1 MVNAFTIHGKTVYH
15 AWQTAEGRQALPRT
29 SRAVASVHASR
40 AMSLQTMTSR
50 ALRSREVALLRAVC
64 AVVLMVVGLG
74 TAWADDYSGQY
85 YISGNNQGKDSYN
98 IANRTTNYYLC
109 PTVNWIYYDGDAAS
123 KFTATDNGQPFL
135 TTYQYRNGINDAS
148 EALWRIRK
156 HATQDYY
163 YIIHEKTGKYLVSNP
178 SMGSGNGN
186 RLRVHLEDDI
196 PADED
201 FALFTITHPSYY
213 NISPKKFSGGYLN
226 VTQGNQNSLQG
237 TNAKTDGPTGYT
249 NVGGTLGLW
258 TNASDF
264 TSKWYF
270 EPVEVEEPTF
280 TINAAGEITINHAEG
295 TTVRYTTD
303 GSTAPTASVGTL
315 YDDAAITDISA
326 VTAIKAVAIRTS
338 DDLLSTVATL
348 PMVTYN
354 YRIINLSKTIAT
366 IYSVKQPVGQPLS
379 GYTSIPAAIRSGYL
393 SGETVT
399 FYSFSGTYNVG
410 DPVAQSTLDSNDP
423 ISATPAGNANI
434 YVTYTQ
440 DGLSAKFLPL
450 SNAKPVNIKNS
461 SSQYIY
467 DNSGTLTTDGS
478 GDAYKTDRNY
488 LWYITG
494 SDPYAVQI
502 QNAQTN
508 NFLTY
513 DDPTLGLGVAQ
524 TYLLKGTSSV
534 DATHETFTLRNADGE
549 EVTLTA
555 NSVVLPI
562 TFTLV
567 DKKGYVIQSGIAYND
582 VFELP
587 AAWQSPLV
595 TTYKYYKE
603 YPSMSEPYDFTEEYR
618 ITRADQR
625 GESNV
630 IYVTYDVGTDIDLDG
645 RNLLGI
651 ADKVGK
657 TYMLQ
662 FVNSAN
668 TSFYQENSD
677 AVMGTKRKAVYPY
690 SNGDGALY
698 VYGEEKWQDNL
709 SSGAST
715 RTRWL
720 WYIEP
725 ANSPANASQ
734 LDPYH
739 VKISSYQTQ
748 TNYKD
753 PETEEVITNFH
764 SYLRTYQPDGHN
776 AIVTG
781 VTNDNPLTFG
791 RAASS
796 PADNS
801 LATEYMIL
809 GTSLSNCHLTTVQAV
824 GLDLNGDGDYTDEG
838 EGNERRTIHSF
849 EQYWKNNPTVQGKL
863 TTKVET
869 LGRNVALT
877 STQKSE
883 LAAVD
888 AEIPWHVYE
897 EWANAQPWVNNG
909 DAEPGKA
916 ATTGKKFLKEEHA
929 FQTIE
934 MGNDLAF
941 VETTLDPMLILL
953 DQHGWEIARVKLPSG
968 PTDPKRA
975 ERYAEIHKY
984 SSPMVERYHFWKTG
998 SKVPGYHKFT
1008 VSDYATVSAS
1018 DLTEYTADELGR
1030 ADLASSTPNLP
1041 NYESQALVAGKE
1053 RDWYVTYD
1061 VKSDY
1066 TSTYA
1071 GAATKAATQSAA
1083 FLVKQ
1088 GDSYAKISG
1097 TSLDVS
1103 AAPSSPET
1111 ATADMQWYVRPN
1123 FDIDKEMGY
1132 LYFGESGAQ
1141 DDAPSQ
1147 EAAEAAYFAAGQ
1159 NGFDPYNV
1167 QIQSVANTDRYF
1179 TTNTSASALVGG
1191 AWEGTTST
1199 LSLQNLLTNRQ
1210 RPTGYDQTTL
1220 NVTNATFMVVDD
1232 GSGNMVLMPRF
1243 DHTKMLN
1250 ELDPAK
1256 TQVVAA
1262 GSATQ
1267 HLELTLLPTVVEH
1280 SSDIKA
1286 MGGHYILSENFD
1298 VDETV
1303 GTASNPFRG
1312 TIDGGLRPF
1321 SASRPLLAYAD
1332 SAVIKN
1338 LLIESA
1344 SVSSGSADGNVG
1356 TICCEAMG
1364 DTRIYNCG
1372 INGGTV
1378 SGSNYVGGLV
1388 GLLDGAARVINCYS
1402 YADITGG
1409 AYVGGIVGYN
1419 NVATTANDL
1428 KTMVMNCMYYGDI
1441 TGGTNKAPIYN
1452 GKIISNIDATGV
1464 GNYNYFSAAATYAQN
1479 RDIQTYNCALMAEE
1493 RFLTRFEFYRH
1504 LLNGHRN
1511 LAAWWA
1517 TDDYNNKDEMLKW
1530 VLEPSQA
1537 GTATPYPIL
1546 KAVKDNEGNYI
1557 QYHSVVNIDAE
1568 NATAQPERNKGGLL
1582 GSLNVSISMG
1592 SGGAVYSAP
1601 AGATITNGSLTLNI
1615 TDKDPDRY
1623 NFNYRKVQLPYY
1635 NDVGSGNYTGNRV
1648 VTGWKITGITTDG
1661 SVASYNDFTTGDDA
1675 AANAEGEITA
1685 APYNFADRR
1694 SIDKDKYDVSGRVF
1708 NQGAYWDVP
1717 EGVTG
1722 ITIQPYWAKAAYLA
1736 DGYAD
1741 VVYNPAMSAAFNVPN
1756 VGGGEIYKN
1765 GSKYS
1770 IAGENQVV
1778 YTSVGNARNA
1788 LDQNASQTVYDCAI
1802 VLVGNAHNIGVSS
1815 NDIKRLYTIMSA
1827 DFDHDNEPDYSYIL
1841 RFDGRNETHPVRL
1854 DFINI
1859 PGLGMAQKSTKS
1871 GNNNGT
1877 YNFGICQPIG
1887 WFESTNTSL
1896 FRVTQFE
1903 YDRSN
1908 RAAAPLILQ
1917 GGVIEQWVSGQN
1929 NGVSN
1934 KTTYYHV
1941 GGNVWFKEFHRGT
1954 HQDKTL
1960 TSKHPPIS
1968 VTGGDYDEF
1977 YLTGLYRGDVNNYN
1991 DNAECY
1997 INGGRFGILAGAG
2010 QEGIGN
2016 ATTHANGNI
2025 VWQIQNAD
2033 IDEFYGGGFNAA
2045 HPVEGNITTVITGGY
2060 IKQFCG
2066 GPKFGDMNDGK
2077 TVKTTASG
2085 CIFDNYYG
2093 AGYGGNSYSR
2103 RAPSNQNNKININWN
2118 SWVNGSDGYSQKYDA
2133 NFGGVETQINYQFL
2147 PMSGNADNVCRLF
2160 VEYVSFSLATTHD
2173 VTSTLTGC
2181 TINNSFYGG
2190 GRLGKVDGPVTSTL
2204 TNCTVSGSAYGA
2216 GYSASLPT
2224 VEVMNTGGFQTEPVY
2239 NENLGI
2245 YLPAVFPETVTYTW
2259 EHAETVNSTSTAINT
2274 TDHKLYTTAD
2284 LTTLGEVTGLAT
2296 LNINGTTSIG
2306 GSVYGGGESS
2316 DATGDVTVNVNG
2328 GTMTDV
2334 YGGGYGQHTVVG
2346 GDITVNIG
2354 AKDGEGALSGSGAV
2368 SGNVYGGSALGAVN
2382 ATSTKD
2388 GTGAV
2393 TAYAPSDGKTATV
2406 NIYGGAVNGSVF
2418 GGGLGQTAPSAIAAQ
2433 SFGDAIVNVEGGT
2446 VTTAV
2451 YGGANV
2457 NGVLKQDATVTIL
2470 GGTVSTA
2477 PGEGERTKDVIFGGG
2492 KGEPT
2497 LVEGTVTVNIGMK
2510 SDAEPPVYAGAATIH
2525 GSVYGGSALGN
2536 TNASKSGDDPMVF
2549 YTTGEDKKTTTVNLY
2564 GGRINGDAYGGG
2576 LGQKNGVND
2585 AESDILSYVGGDV
2598 LVLLDGAQITGN
2610 VFGCNNLNGTPKG
2623 HVKVWVKRT
2632 NNLTSN
2638 EYKGNSATALAD
2650 RTTYDVTAVYGGGN
2664 RADYIP
2670 TDALLETK
2678 EGEEGYDAG
2687 NLAKVKAAM
2696 SEVVIEGCAETSI
2709 QYVYGGGNAAA
2720 VPADSITILSCY
2732 IIDQVFGGGN
2742 GAGAGNPGADVGVI
2756 DKTAYAADNTTGIYG
2771 TGIAKT
2777 KLVGGQ
2783 VHYVYGGS
2791 NTLGNV
2797 RGGTQLE
2804 RKESN
2809 ECELKIGEIYGAGQ
2823 VAPMDGDVNIELDCM
2838 PEEFVEAVYGG
2849 AKNAT
2854 INGNVSLTVRSGK
2867 FGRVFGG
2874 NDQGGSINGSITV
2887 NVYEGG
2893 CEPLIIGELYGGG
2906 YNAPYSIW
2914 GCNDDDEDGTWTPNT
2929 PDPEGTPYVAADAD
2943 AIQVNVYSCTSIGK
2957 VFGGGFGATADVVG
2971 NTRVWINEQKGFVND
2986 KEQDHIGKIAQV
2998 FGGGYA
3004 ASLKGNVTVE
3014 IGTATS
3020 ETLPLGVNIISGTE
3034 ANKENGYLLPTEN
3047 AFTTL
3052 EAGIYGGGMDADVD
3066 GSTTLVIGTVN
3077 QPLGVNIAGNI
3088 FGGGYGQSTTVT
3100 GDVTVNI
3107 GKEDAG
3113 TPVGYA
3119 AITGDV
3125 YGGSAKG
3132 KVNATK
3138 GADPAFSATADKA
3151 TTVNFYGGTL
3161 TGNLYG
3167 GGLGDSDNSYAA
3179 DVYGPVTVNVKGGS
3193 VTKVFG
3199 CNNVLGSPQST
3210 AAVNLNGGTV
3220 EHTVYGGGNL
3230 AAYNGTGGV
3239 SVTMTGGT
3247 VTDDVFGGGLGTTA
3261 VVNGGTS
3268 VTLNGGTVERD
3279 VYGGGSEGNVTG
3291 AVTVALNGGSVGSD
3305 AYGGGA
3311 LAQTNTAYA
3320 SGSAPANTYITN
3332 VTLAGA
3338 TVTRNVYGGGLGQLA
3353 AAAVLY
3359 TAEDDEVIAGTKNV
3373 GDVKTPAQA
3382 AVAAN
3387 VGGPVA
3393 VTVTSGSA
3401 ANVFGCNNVNGAP
3414 QSTVDVVLG
3423 TKTGEAPSFTYGGT
3437 ATISGSVYG
3446 GGNLAAYTGSPA
3458 VKLYGGT
3465 VNTNVYGGG
3474 LGATAV
3480 VTGNTTVTM
3489 ESGTVKN
3496 DVYGGGSQADVT
3508 GSVAVTIA
3516 GGTVTNDVYG
3526 GGALANTNTGNWA
3539 MGTSTIYV
3547 DLTSLVTVGTT
3558 TVTGLY
3564 TESGGVY
3571 TEVTTPDTKA
3581 ATGVSYYEKRDLP
3594 GSWAA
3599 GKTSASNTT
3608 TVILTGGVIGNAY
3621 GGGLGDATTP
3631 VYVFG
3636 DVAVRVNKAEDRASV
3651 GGSGAAFTYKTAT
3664 VDKNIIPLTGRVFGC
3679 NNIKGT
3685 PLGNVS
3691 VEVYA
3696 TRQIDEGGNYVA
3708 GHSPNDVNKNYEIQA
3723 VYGGGNQAD
3732 YLPAADKKTQVLIDG
3747 CQETSIAR
3755 VYGGGNS
3762 ASVPATDV
3770 TIDGSYDIGYAFG
3783 GGNGG
3788 QKVLKNGIWVDND
3801 GASVTGLSKITCH
3814 GGKIGEIFGGSD
3826 AKGDCLSTSSTQAQ
3840 SGGCPLRITKLYGA
3854 GKEANV
3860 DGNVN
3865 VVISA
3870 CTEGNSEIEYVCGG
3884 SYKAH
3889 ISGDVTLT
3897 ITSGFFKNVYGGN
3910 DQRGGIGGNITVN
3923 IEETEGCEKPIIIQN
3938 LVGGGN
3944 EAPYPGTDKNE
3955 VEFTDDPENPR
3966 TITVNVKSAT
3976 RIDNV
3981 FGGGFLAEARGNT
3994 VVNINMVRGNK
4005 AGNTQVPVPSYYG
4018 PSGANAPSNITN
4030 VKTEYVQ
4037 VTGLKVNESNVTGYY
4052 IRSGE
4057 SPSYTYTPATGLAA
4071 TGVTYWE
4078 QGVIGDITASLGTIG
4093 NVYGGGNQGVV
4104 RGNTTVN
4111 IGTATK
4117 VPIMRRDGSGNI
4129 VATYDGSGK
4138 ITSIE
4143 YDDHDVL
4150 GAHITGDVFGGG
4162 NLADVTGSTTVNLR
4176 TASYASPTN
4185 FEDVKIEHGSVYG
4198 GGNRADVLGNT
4209 NVTMSG
4215 GYVFNGIFGGGLA
4228 GSVGT
4233 FTRNYSLTTDTDF
4246 DHSTHTCLGKPTA
4259 CADGTGK
4266 CTVVVDGGQIGPD
4279 VVATEGMKR
4288 AEASGGPVPQGWVWG
4303 GGCGVVEDPS
4313 VDHDTHFKAY
4323 VGSTDVTIGGTAF
4336 ILESVIGGGEFGRVL
4351 GNTLVKIQDNCQIG
4365 VGAGSVDGSG
4375 KAKRYADEDFIDPT
4389 STTITNENSLAA
4401 CSHFDYESPYEPYDP
4416 YYSKYSSTHI
4426 TPASTTHPTDGQTRI
4441 GSVWGGGSGY
4451 MPYEKADGTGYEWMR
4466 SAGMVEG
4473 STKVLITG
4481 GHILTNVYGG
4491 NEYTDVTGDSCV
4503 VIMTGGT
4510 IGVPRTQA
4518 LIQAHPLT
4526 GNIFGGGKGD
4536 QRSHFNSWTNV
4547 TNTRVYV
4554 GGTARIYGSVF
4565 GGGEDGHVT
4574 DNTKIQIYGGSIGSV
4589 GTSSFDGN
4597 VFGGGRGFSGTAL
4610 TAGTIG
4616 GNADITIQNATV
4628 LGNVYGGGRMASV
4641 GVDFTGTQS
4650 ATSGQFTEDGGNV
4663 TINIS
4668 GTTTVIGNSSEDAT
4682 VAAGGHTTGGNVY
4695 GGGMGRLTLLDGTP
4709 NPLWVKMA
4717 QAKSATINISGS
4729 ATIKSNVYGG
4739 PELGTTRDNATINL
4753 SGSATVNG
4761 SVFGGGYGSEETR
4774 DDYVDTIDAVV
4785 DESTTYTYRFTPMM
4799 YAGCLGGNSAVT
4811 ISGGTVGKS
4820 VYGGGELATVGVID
4834 YLYADGDYVNIK
4846 KHTDTSKE
4854 FALSWPY
4861 DLPYLARTVGG
4872 ILAGKTTVTVSNGR
4886 IGGNVYGGGKGKAME
4901 RYAEAFCANVRET
4914 QVNINYGSTAAS
4926 TDAPANC
4933 IVGEVY
4939 GGAQDG
4945 HVMGNAAV
4953 SITGGL
4959 IGQSVYGGGRGEGTY
4974 RGKLRA
4980 QTPPY
4985 DWGAEQDLTSWTA
4998 GKVYGNTSVAMSGGK
5013 VLVHVYGGGNLAS
5026 VGKGNYAGGADDYF
5040 PSGYGEALTGNLW
5053 DNVSDMS
5060 KAFVGSGKATV
5071 AITGGEVGSLNGT
5084 SGTVFGTSEVT
5095 PTGMVFGG
5103 SRGRAAEDVMLDP
5116 RHEYAPDFY
5125 LGYVNATE
5133 VTIGTRDGGAPR
5145 IYSQVFGGGRDGH
5158 VRGSAHVII
5167 NDGTIG
5173 QTYAET
5179 TGVGSSTA
5187 DYQRYHR
5194 GNVYGSGSG
5203 LGVWTRDEQ
5212 SGHGMSS
5219 GSVTRNTTV
5228 DIYGGT
5234 IYNNVYGGGALSSV
5248 GPPLIG
5254 TTEYAAKTWSLC
5266 QVNIHGGTIGDPT
5279 VYNTY
5284 DYGGC
5289 VYGAS
5294 RGRDFGEGESVD
5306 NFATTLWNEVNVSG
5320 GTIAGSVYGGGQ
5332 AGRVKK
5338 DNVINLTGG
5347 EIKHDVY
5354 GGGQGTTAIAANVG
5368 GNTTVELNEGVAD
5381 DEKGC
5386 IVDKIFGCN
5395 DMNGTPKGHVLVH
5408 VYATQNS
5415 GTATISD
5422 KVDSPSV
5429 DYDVTAVY
5437 GGGDLAQYEPTG
5449 EEDYTEVII
5458 EGCDYTSIQQVYGGG
5473 NAACVPATNVSVREC
5488 HIINELFGGGNG
5500 LDKYVKDGKWYE
5512 NPGANVGYYPLEHHV
5527 TDGTQ
5532 GTGADAAHAYKTFV
5546 NTSPDATTK
5555 EARQTPANGYIYG
5568 TGWATTTVTG
5578 GHINY
5583 VYGGSNEK
5591 GNIRSVALSQYQKSG
5606 TCPLATGTTYGG
5618 SKNAPIDAEI
5628 RVTMDCVTDGGTYF
5642 GGSANSD
5649 INNNVTIDITNGTY
5663 AKVFGGNDKAGTING
5678 SITINIEER
5687 GCTPIII
5694 GELYGGGFLAPYSVY
5709 GYKKDGSGN
5718 FVIERVETDERDA
5731 VADTLI
5737 WVNRRIPLKKGETG
5751 ALATPYRD
5759 PQVNIISATHIG
5771 NIYGGGYKAK
5781 MIGNPSVNVNMT
5793 NGIIN
5798 ETYASDDQF
5807 SEGTHTDPVS
5817 GINYTVESRDRVST
5831 LAIGTIGTIYGGGNQ
5846 ADVIGNTTV
5855 EIGTGQWRDQ
5865 DGNIETKGTDGITYR
5880 YNTTSEKWEYLTEGH
5895 YVEIEGTPT
5904 PARKAATITGSV
5916 YGGGKMG
5923 HVGDFTLDGNGK
5935 PISCAD
5941 GTGTSTVVISNGS
5954 IGPDDMT
5961 MFHLNENDKIKTGD
5975 HPDDAGHVFGG
5986 GQGTLD
5992 YYYDDTTGMTE
6003 DEKVTGMRSLTTE
6016 QMNGKVAT
6024 LAFVDNAYVTVNGTA
6039 FVKGSVFGGAEN
6051 GHVLHDTH
6059 VNIGGDCQI
6068 GNGHIFLTDGSGN
6081 ITHNYGVNRPYTPSE
6096 WADGALN
6103 GDANWTATSLPE
6115 CASWL
6120 YGKEIDETGSK
6131 GKVVT
6136 TNLHSPY
6143 DKFADADAYD
6153 EDGGVKVASSGRTF
6167 YGSVF
6172 AGGSGFYPYA
6182 PGKWLETA
6190 GEVEGDAYVN
6200 VTGGHILTSLYG
6212 GNEMSSVLGDTHVT
6226 MTGGTVGVPRTLAE
6240 ITAHPVTCYVF
6251 GGGKGEARPMLN
6263 NDTDVRNTNV
6273 IISGGW
6279 VYGSVFGGAEDGH
6292 VEKDATVTIEEPT
6305 PFVGTPTYAD
6315 FFAGRATRIGTWG
6328 TSYVDGNIFGGGR
6341 GFDGH
6346 NMFAGCIEGNVNM
6359 TISGGE
6365 MLGSIYGGG
6374 RLGSVGINSSG
6385 VEMADVAAVKYT
6397 SEEIAAA
6404 EEGDP
6409 AYGKTTDDIKTP
6421 ASTHGHVTIDI
6432 SGGTIGNDL
6441 EYKYYTFD
6449 VTTGAT
6455 KWSSAIA
6462 TAKADAIVDLEA
6474 QKVTD
6479 NIPQTEFQA
6488 IDSIQNGNTR
6498 TYIYRLVHTRGGN
6511 VYAGGMGRLYTLS
6524 GSPIP
6529 YWFNIG
6535 GVKDTK
6541 LTIRGAD
6548 TKIKGNVYGGCEL
6561 GQVAGTHKVVDAYH
6575 RVKGTDEKD
6584 EYAWPETLTDIRIQ
6598 GGTIGSEIKDG
6609 EDNVKYTYGSVFGSG
6624 FGDATEKIDYTVSA
6638 VNYESNPKFSSGLV
6652 EGGTSVRMTGGTVL
6666 GSVYG
6671 GGQVGNTHGNSLV
6684 NISGG
6689 TIGKA
6694 GFGDLRSG
6702 NVFGGGFGNRTI
6714 VRCGQ
6719 IYGNATVTIS
6729 GTPTIYHHVYGGG
6742 GYGSVGQFK
6751 YDLRH
6756 DDVHGTTKV
6765 YGVLGLKSRA
6775 DLSDSHAPSGTTPSE
6790 GDIIEPDATGSA
6802 TVTITGGTI
6811 GSDGLGN
6818 GNVFG
6823 SSYGDVANPLQRDDF
6838 IGWVY
6843 DANVTIGAAA
6853 KGTGGGGDG
6862 TDYSTPLVR
6871 GNVYGSGDNG
6881 HTFRSATVAVH
6892 SGTIGVPDGDGYQN
6906 PSRGN
6911 VYGAGNGIETH
6922 NIGESDL
6929 YKAQAGIVY
6938 GNTTVNID
6946 GGLIVHNVYGGGEM
6960 ASVGHLSNDPQAK
6973 DVSGVLIDRSAYK
6986 HDDPDDG
6993 FALSWPYKYMYGYDS
7008 TDPETRQPVEYG
7020 GVNTIGGK
7028 ATVNISGGHIG
7039 VEGSYGGD
7047 VFGGSQ
7053 GLAGDRY
7060 AYDDMSNVRE
7070 TEVNITYDTTADM
7083 ADITTLATPGIAGSV
7098 HGGAENGHVVED
7110 AHVTLSGGLVA
7121 HSLYGAGK
7129 GKGTYS
7135 VSLTK
7140 IGGGGSYDADI
7151 YSLTAGKVYGNT
7163 YVTMTGGHVARNVYG
7178 GGNMGSVGKGNY
7190 AGGADDYSET
7200 GYGETLTGNLW
7211 SKTEGFNPYATL
7223 NAGNAPTTM
7232 ADYFLSSGQTYVSV
7246 TGGTVG
7252 YIDEADP
7259 EASFKDGL
7267 PYGNVFGGCRG
7278 ESAPN
7283 VPDDVAPRYQYIPS
7297 FYSGYVNETDVKI
7310 GKALADFTGETAAA
7324 DYAAYV
7330 ATGAPKILGSVYG
7343 GGQDGH
7349 VRRWTHVTV
7358 NNGDIGL
7365 PYTDANRTLLKTNTR
7380 SRSAELDNPQ
7390 WLYRGNVYG
7399 GGSGISEYEYDFNYN
7414 GQYKD
7419 NEGNVEVSTID
7430 GVEYPEVGYSSSSG
7444 SVTLFTQVDINGGI
7458 IHRNV
7463 YGGGSLGSVGAPPMG
7478 QPYLPYKKGDMTEGH
7493 GIGKQSQCT
7502 VNIAGII
7509 GTPDNYV
7516 SGFKY
7521 NNVYGGEVYGAS
7533 RGDKTLDANQ
7543 FGSVIWTVVN
7553 LLNGA
7558 HVQNNVFGGGDNGM
7572 VKRDAEVNVG
7582 VAAP

>member
-410 DPVAQSTLDSNDP
+410 DAVSQATLDSNDP
-423 ISATPAGNANI
+423 VSATPSGNANI

-440 DGLSAKFLPL
+440 DALSAKFLPL
-450 SNAKPVNIKNS
+450 SNARPLNIKQSGNFL
-461 SSQYIY
+461 Y
-467 DNSGTLTTDGS
+467 DNSGTLTTDDS
-478 GDAYKTDRNY
+478 ADAYMTGRNY
-488 LWYITG
+488 LWYVTG

-508 NFLTY
+508 NYLTY
-513 DDPTLGLGVAQ
+513 ASPNLGLGAAQ
-524 TYLLKGTSSV
+524 TYLLKSTSSV
-534 DATHETFTLRNADGE
+534 DATHETFTLRNASGE

-603 YPSMSEPYDFTEEYR
+603 YPSMTEPYSFTEEYR
-618 ITRADQR
+618 ITRADER
-625 GESNV
+625 GEDNV

-645 RNLLGI
+645 RNLLGVE
-651 ADKVGK
+651 DKVGK

-725 ANSPANASQ
+725 ANNPANASQ

-753 PETEEVITNFH
+753 PETNDVIRNFH

-781 VTNDNPLTFG
+781 VINDNPLTFG
-791 RAASS
+791 RAASAT
-796 PADNS
+796 ADNS
-801 LATEYMIL
+801 LGTEYMIL

-824 GLDLNGDGDYTDEG
+824 ALDLNGDGDTADEG
-838 EGNERRTIHSF
+838 ESNERRTIHSF
-849 EQYWKNNPTVQGKL
+849 EQYWKNSPTVQGKL
-863 TTKVET
+863 TTKVTAE
-869 LGRNVALT
+869 GRDIELT
-877 STQKSE
+877 ATQKDE

-888 AEIPWHVYE
+888 AEIPWHVYA

-916 ATTGKKFLKEEHA
+916 ATKGRQYLKEDHA

-934 MGNDLAF
+934 MGEPFAF

-975 ERYAEIHKY
+975 ERYAAIHKY

-998 SKVPGYHKFT
+998 SKVPGYHQFT
-1008 VSDYATVSAS
+1008 VSDYATVSAT

-1061 VKSDY
+1061 VKSEY
-1066 TSTYA
+1066 ASTYA
-1071 GAATKAATQSAA
+1071 GAATKGATQAAA

-1088 GDSYAKISG
+1088 GDSYAKIDG
-1097 TSLDVS
+1097 TSLTTAV
-1103 AAPSSPET
+1103 APASPESAST
-1111 ATADMQWYVRPN
+1111 DMQWYVRPN
-1123 FDIDKEMGY
+1123 FDIDGEMGY
-1132 LYFGESGAQ
+1132 LYAGETGAQ
-1141 DDAPSQ
+1141 D
-1147 EAAEAAYFAAGQ
+1147 EALSKDDTEAAYFAAGQ

-1199 LSLQNLLTNRQ
+1199 LSLQNLLTTRQ
-1210 RPTGYDQTTL
+1210 HPTGYDQTTL

-1243 DHTKMLN
+1243 DHTKMVN

-1256 TQVVAA
+1256 TQLVAA
-1262 GSATQ
+1262 GSTTQ
-1267 HLELTLLPTVVEH
+1267 HLELTLVPTLVSH

-1303 GTASNPFRG
+1303 GTASKPFRG
-1312 TIDGGLRPF
+1312 TIDGALRPF
-1321 SASRPLLAYAD
+1321 SAGRPLIAYAD

-1338 LLIESA
+1338 LLIEST
-1344 SVSSGSADGNVG
+1344 SVSSGNDEDNVG
-1356 TICCEAMG
+1356 TICCKATG

-1378 SGSNYVGGLV
+1378 GGTNYVGGLV

-1419 NVATTANDL
+1419 NVATTAQNL
-1428 KTMVMNCMYYGDI
+1428 KTMVMNCMFYGDI
-1441 TGGTNKAPIYN
+1441 TGGSNKAPIYN
-1452 GKIISNIDATGV
+1452 GKIISNIDANGV

-1537 GTATPYPIL
+1537 GTDTPYPIL
-1546 KAVKDNEGNYI
+1546 KAVKDAEGNYI
-1557 QYHSVVNIDAE
+1557 QYPSVVNIDAE
-1568 NATAQPERNKGGLL
+1568 NATAQPERNKGGLMGTL
-1582 GSLNVSISMG
+1582 DVSISMG
-1592 SGGAVYSAP
+1592 SGGAVYAAP
-1601 AGATITNGSLTLNI
+1601 AGAAITNGSLTLNI
-1615 TDKDPDRY
+1615 TDKDPDHY

-1635 NDVGSGNYTGNRV
+1635 NDVGTKNYTGNRV
-1648 VTGWKITGITTDG
+1648 VTGWKITAITTDG
-1661 SVASYNDFTTGDDA
+1661 SVESYNAFTTGDDA
-1675 AANAEGEITA
+1675 AANASGEITA

-1722 ITIQPYWAKAAYLA
+1722 ITIQPYWAKAAYVA

-1741 VVYNPAMSAAFNVPN
+1741 VVYNPAMSTTYGVPN
-1756 VGGGEIYKN
+1756 VGGGQLYEN
-1765 GSKYS
+1765 GKSYVIDGESKT
-1770 IAGENQVV
+1770 V
-1778 YTSVGNARNA
+1778 YTSIGNAKNQ
-1788 LDQNASQTVYDCAI
+1788 LDKNKTVYDCAV
-1802 VLVGNAHNIGVSS
+1802 VLVGNVHNIGVSS
-1815 NDIKRLYTIMSA
+1815 NESDRSYTIMSA

-1841 RFDGRNETHPVRL
+1841 RFNSRCQTHPVRL

-1908 RAAAPLILQ
+1908 RAAAPLIFQ

-1929 NGVSN
+1929 DGAAN

-1977 YLTGLYRGDVNNYN
+1977 YLTGLYRGDVSNYN

-2016 ATTHANGNI
+2016 ASNHTNGNI

-2066 GPKFGDMNDGK
+2066 GPKFGDMSAGK
-2077 TVKTTASG
+2077 TVKTTATG
-2085 CIFDNYYG
+2085 CTFDNYYG

-2103 RAPSNQNNKININWN
+2103 RAPSNKTGVINIDWN
-2118 SWVNGSDGYSQKYDA
+2118 GWVNNNDGYKQNYNA
-2133 NFGGVETQINYQFL
+2133 TYGGVETQINYQFL
-2147 PMSGNADNVCRLF
+2147 PMSNNDNNVARLF
-2160 VEYVSFSLATTHD
+2160 VEYVSFSLATARD

-2216 GYSASLPT
+2216 GYSAALPT

-2245 YLPAVFPETVTYTW
+2245 YLPAVLPATVTYTW
-2259 EHAETVNSTSTAINT
+2259 EHAETVNSTETAINT
-2274 TDHKLYTTAD
+2274 TEHKLYTTAD

-2296 LNINGTTSIG
+2296 LNINGTTSIA

-2316 DATGDVTVNVNG
+2316 DATGDVTVNVQG

-2809 ECELKIGEIYGAGQ
+2809 DCELKIGEIYGAGQ
-2823 VAPMDGDVNIELDCM
+2823 IAPMDGDVNIILECM
-2838 PEEFVEAVYGG
+2838 PESFVEAVYGG
-2849 AKNAT
+2849 AKNAVV
-2854 INGNVSLTVRSGK
+2854 NGNVSLTVTSGK
-2867 FGRVFGG
+2867 YGRVFGG
-2874 NDQGGSINGSITV
+2874 NNLGGSINGSITV
-2887 NVYEGG
+2887 NAYEEG
-2893 CEPLIIGELYGGG
+2893 CRPLIIGELYGGG
-2906 YNAPYSIW
+2906 FQAPYSIY
-2914 GCNDDDEDGTWTPNT
+2914 GCTETAGVWTAST
-2929 PDPEGTPYVAADAD
+2929 SGDLKFDQVANVRA
-2943 AIQVNVYSCTSIGK
+2943 AIEVNVYSCTSIGK
-2957 VFGGGFGATADVVG
+2957 VFGGGFEAPVIG
-2971 NTRVWINEQKGFVND
+2971 NTHVWINMQNGHIDSDDDGELEEQPL
-2986 KEQDHIGKIAQV
+2986 GKIGQV
-2998 FGGGYA
+2998 FGGGNA
-3004 ASLKGNVTVE
+3004 ATVTGDVTVE

-3020 ETLPLGVNIISGTE
+3020 DQSLPMGVNITRGTYTDSE
-3034 ANKENGYLLPTEN
+3034 HGTYLSATADSYIDITEP
-3047 AFTTL
+3047 
-3052 EAGIYGGGMDADVD
+3052 GVYGGGYSADVK
-3066 GSTTLVIGTVN
+3066 GNTTLHIGTVN
-3077 QPLGVNIAGNI
+3077 QALGVTIAGNI
-3088 FGGGYGQSTTVT
+3088 FGGGYGQTTTVT

-3138 GADPAFSATADKA
+3138 GSDPAFSATADKA

-3167 GGLGDSDNSYAA
+3167 GGLGDSENSYAA

-3594 GSWAA
+3594 GSWAV

-3636 DVAVRVNKAEDRASV
+3636 DVSVRVNKAEDRTSV

-3664 VDKNIIPLTGRVFGC
+3664 VDKNIIPLTGRIFGC

-3685 PLGNVS
+3685 PLGDVS

-3923 IEETEGCEKPIIIQN
+3923 IEETEGCEKPIIVQN

-3955 VEFTDDPENPR
+3955 EEFTDDPENPR

-4150 GAHITGDVFGGG
+4150 GAHITGDVFGAG

-4266 CTVVVDGGQIGPD
+4266 CTVVVNGGQIGPD

-4375 KAKRYADEDFIDPT
+4375 KAQRYADEDFIDPT

-4536 QRSHFNSWTNV
+4536 QRSHFNSWTDV

-4774 DDYVDTIDAVV
+4774 DDYVGTIDAVV

-5381 DEKGC
+5381 DEMGC

-5781 MIGNPSVNVNMT
+5781 MIGSPTVNVNMT
-5793 NGIIN
+5793 NGIIT
-5798 ETYASDDQF
+5798 EQYAEGDNF
-5807 SEGTHTDPVS
+5807 TVGTHTVGGNTYEVIRNDGVA
-5817 GINYTVESRDRVST
+5817 T
-5831 LAIGTIGTIYGGGNQ
+5831 LALGTIGNIYGGGNE

-5855 EIGTGQWRDQ
+5855 EIGTGQWRNA
-5865 DGNIETKGTDGITYR
+5865 DGDLETKDTDGTTYR
-5880 YNTTSEKWEYLTEGH
+5880 YNTTSKKWEYLTEGH
-5895 YVEIEGTPT
+5895 YVAVEGTPT
-5904 PARKAATITGSV
+5904 PARKEAFITGSV

-5923 HVGDFTLDGNGK
+5923 HVGDFTLTDGK
-5935 PISCAD
+5935 PTSCAD
-5941 GTGTSTVVISNGS
+5941 GTGTCTVVISNGE
-5954 IGPDDMT
+5954 IGPDGMKMEKYDGEDNP
-5961 MFHLNENDKIKTGD
+5961 LR
-5975 HPDDAGHVFGG
+5975 PDDAGHVFGA
-5986 GQGTLD
+5986 GQGTVDLSLFAGTEEERLTAMANTA
-5992 YYYDDTTGMTE
+5992 YANMTE
-6003 DEKVTGMRSLTTE
+6003 VLINDS
-6016 QMNGKVAT
+6016 AW
-6024 LAFVDNAYVTVNGTA
+6024 
-6039 FVKGSVFGGAEN
+6039 VKGSVYGGSEN
-6051 GHVLHDTH
+6051 GHVLGDTH
-6059 VNIGGDCQI
+6059 VVIDGDCQI
-6068 GNGHIFLTDGSGN
+6068 GNGD
-6081 ITHNYGVNRPYTPSE
+6081 GVNRRYTAEE
-6096 WADGALN
+6096 WAYDV
-6103 GDANWTATSLPE
+6103 TADPSKYLAE
-6115 CASWL
+6115 CAHWP
-6120 YGKEIDETGSK
+6120 YQ
-6131 GKVVT
+6131 
-6136 TNLHSPY
+6136 SPY
-6143 DKFADADAYD
+6143 QPHDIYADEGGGYESEGAVTAS
-6153 EDGGVKVASSGRTF
+6153 DGHTF
-6167 YGSVF
+6167 YGNVF
-6172 AGGSGFYPYA
+6172 AGGSGNYPYA
-6182 PGKWLETA
+6182 PGKWAMKA
-6190 GEVEGDAYVN
+6190 GWVEGN
-6200 VTGGHILTSLYG
+6200 TLLEIKGGHILTNAYG
-6212 GNEMSSVLGDTHVT
+6212 GNEMTNVGDGLTAGKGKCTVR
-6226 MTGGTVGVPRTLAE
+6226 MTGGTLGVPRTLAQ
-6240 ITAHPVTCYVF
+6240 IAAHPVTCYLF
-6251 GGGKGEARPMLN
+6251 GAGKGDQRTLFN
-6263 NDTDVRNTNV
+6263 TSTNV
-6273 IISGGW
+6273 KEVEVSITGGRI
-6279 VYGSVFGGAEDGH
+6279 YGSVFGGGEDGH
-6292 VEKDATVTIEEPT
+6292 VLGDVKMTIGNSD
-6305 PFVGTPTYAD
+6305 GTGPA
-6315 FFAGRATRIGTWG
+6315 IGTWG
-6328 TSYVDGNIFGGGR
+6328 TSYVEGNVFGGGR
-6341 GFDGH
+6341 GFSGAS
-6346 NMFAGCIEGNVNM
+6346 FTAGNV
-6359 TISGGE
+6359 GGSVVLDIQGGQ
-6365 MLGSIYGGG
+6365 MLGSIFGGG
-6374 RLGSVGINSSG
+6374 RLASVGYGLYNTGDARYG
-6385 VEMADVAAVKYT
+6385 VMRPDDKDDDDVATDYYT
-6397 SEEIAAA
+6397 
-6404 EEGDP
+6404 
-6409 AYGKTTDDIKTP
+6409 TTGLNKK
-6421 ASTHGHVTIDI
+6421 GRGQVEVNI
-6432 SGGTIGNDL
+6432 SGGTIGNDH
-6441 EYKYYTFD
+6441 EYDYYAFD
-6449 VTTGAT
+6449 VNIAGKTVQQIEDARTA
-6455 KWSSAIA
+6455 AI
-6462 TAKADAIVDLEA
+6462 EA
-6474 QKVTD
+6474 QKAT
-6479 NIPQTEFQA
+6479 NHIPDTEFQLH
-6488 IDSIQNGNTR
+6488 DSVQVDASTR
-6498 TYIYRLVHTRGGN
+6498 KYIYRQNHTKGGN
-6511 VYAGGMGRLYTLS
+6511 VFAGGMGRLYALDGVTEL
-6524 GSPIP
+6524 PR
-6529 YWFNIG
+6529 WFNLG
-6535 GVKDTK
+6535 NVKSTK
-6541 LTIRGAD
+6541 LTISGGW
-6548 TKIKGNVYGGCEL
+6548 IKSSVYGGGEL
-6561 GQVAGTHKVVDAYH
+6561 GQVAGSNKDGSKYEKEVNIVDGQEVVEAEKVIST
-6575 RVKGTDEKD
+6575 KTG
-6584 EYAWPETLTDIRIQ
+6584 ETLTDIRIT
-6598 GGTIGSEIKDG
+6598 GGTIGSEIKDDG
-6609 EDNVKYTYGSVFGSG
+6609 GVTRLIYGAVYGG
-6624 FGDATEKIDYTVSA
+6624 GYGNTQEKLLYTVSGQK
-6638 VNYESNPKFSSGLV
+6638 YESNPKFASGIV
-6652 EGGTSVRMTGGTVL
+6652 EGNTRIDIRNGTVL
-6666 GSVYG
+6666 ASVYG
-6671 GGQVGNTHGNSLV
+6671 GGKVGNVHGNTTVS
-6684 NISGG
+6684 ISGA
-6689 TIGKA
+6689 TEIGKTVDTTNDIR
-6694 GFGDLRSG
+6694 FGGEKMG
-6702 NVFGGGFGNRTI
+6702 NVYGGGAGNRNI

-6719 IYGNATVTIS
+6719 VFGNTSVSIS
-6729 GTPTIYHHVYGGG
+6729 NGTADAAYAAAHEGVSEGDALIPHIYHNVYGGG
-6742 GYGSVGQFK
+6742 SYGTVGRFK
-6751 YDLRH
+6751 YQTGIDPE
-6756 DDVHGTTKV
+6756 HGTTKV
-6765 YGVLGLKSRA
+6765 YGVEGLHPEYGA
-6775 DLSDSHAPSGTTPSE
+6775 GTGT
-6790 GDIIEPDATGSA
+6790 AA
-6802 TVTITGGTI
+6802 VTITGGI
-6811 GSDGLGN
+6811 FGVDGKEN
-6818 GNVFG
+6818 GMVFG
-6823 SSYGDVANPLQRDDF
+6823 SSRGDIANAAQRDDF
-6838 IGWVY
+6838 VAWVN
-6843 DANVTIGAAA
+6843 DANVTIGTAGQGFGAPQPQVKGSVYGSGENGHTFNDTHVTIYSGTVGIPSGSGITVNGKNLKGAA
-6853 KGTGGGGDG
+6853 
-6862 TDYSTPLVR
+6862 YPYR
-6871 GNVYGSGDNG
+6871 GNVYGGG
-6881 HTFRSATVAVH
+6881 C
-6892 SGTIGVPDGDGYQN
+6892 GTDMYDSDHDGVEDAYN
-6906 PSRGN
+6906 PM
-6911 VYGAGNGIETH
+6911 
-6922 NIGESDL
+6922 
-6929 YKAQAGIVY
+6929 AGIVY
-6938 GNTTVNID
+6938 GNTYVTID
-6946 GGLIVHNVYGGGEM
+6946 GGHVVHDVYGGGAM
-6960 ASVGHLSNDPQAK
+6960 GSVGKFAL
-6973 DVSGVLIDRSAYK
+6973 GTK
-6986 HDDPDDG
+6986 HDDTSNG
-6993 FALSWPYKYMYGYDS
+6993 FALSWPYEVNYTSGGTATINITGGRIGVDGGDDDGDVYGAARGEAGNRYDMAGFANVK
-7008 TDPETRQPVEYG
+7008 ETV
-7020 GVNTIGGK
+7020 
-7028 ATVNISGGHIG
+7028 VNIDY
-7039 VEGSYGGD
+7039 GSH
-7047 VFGGSQ
+7047 
-7053 GLAGDRY
+7053 
-7060 AYDDMSNVRE
+7060 DDSKIYVSKKYNLR
-7070 TEVNITYDTTADM
+7070 IDDDAP
-7083 ADITTLATPGIAGSV
+7083 AIAGSV
-7098 HGGAENGHVVED
+7098 YGGGENGHVIQD
-7110 AHVTLSGGLVA
+7110 TQVTLTEGLIGHAIYGG
-7121 HSLYGAGK
+7121 GK
-7129 GKGTYS
+7129 GKGTYD
-7135 VSLTK
+7135 VTLDK
-7140 IGGGGSYDADI
+7140 INAEGTYDASI
-7151 YSLTAGKVYGNT
+7151 YSITAGKVYGNT
-7163 YVTMTGGHVARNVYG
+7163 NVTMTGGHVLRHVYG

-7190 AGGADDYSET
+7190 AGGADDYST
-7200 GYGETLTGNLW
+7200 AGYGETLTGDLW
-7211 SKTEGFNPYATL
+7211 TSASEGD
-7223 NAGNAPTTM
+7223 NAWH
-7232 ADYFLSSGQTYVSV
+7232 FLHSGQTTVSV

-7252 YIDEADP
+7252 YMLTDDTRMNTNAGMVAFSTLDDATKAKAAEAL
-7259 EASFKDGL
+7259 EKDDMPLGSI
-7267 PYGNVFGGCRG
+7267 YGGSRG

-7283 VPDDVAPRYQYIPS
+7283 LTDLELLYNHCPA
-7297 FYSGYVNETDVKI
+7297 FYTGYVNATDITI
-7310 GKALADFTGETAAA
+7310 GTAAA
-7324 DYAAYV
+7324 GPTIY
-7330 ATGAPKILGSVYG
+7330 GSVYG

-7349 VRRWTHVTV
+7349 VRRETHVTFLGGTV
-7358 NNGDIGL
+7358 GIPFNDYYKGVFG
-7365 PYTDANRTLLKTNTR
+7365 TDQ
-7380 SRSAELDNPQ
+7380 DDPH
-7390 WLYRGNVYG
+7390 WLYRGNIYG
-7399 GGSGISEYEYDFNYN
+7399 GGSGIGQYAYDFNYD
-7414 GQYKD
+7414 GDTKD
-7419 NEGNVEVSTID
+7419 EGET
-7430 GVEYPEVGYSSSSG
+7430 GYSTSAG
-7444 SVTLFTQVDINGGI
+7444 SVTHFTTVDVLGGTI
-7458 IHRNV
+7458 YRNVCGGGSMSSVGPPLLPPLTEYAARKTATAADWGRQSLNLVNIGGAVDGSGDAVTVTIGEATGVAAGYGGNV
-7463 YGGGSLGSVGAPPMG
+7463 YGGSRGLSELGSG
-7478 QPYLPYKKGDMTEGH
+7478 Y
-7493 GIGKQSQCT
+7493 
-7502 VNIAGII
+7502 
-7509 GTPDNYV
+7509 GT
-7516 SGFKY
+7516 S
-7521 NNVYGGEVYGAS
+7521 
-7533 RGDKTLDANQ
+7533 
-7543 FGSVIWTVVN
+7543 IWTQVN
-7553 LLNGA
+7553 LKNGA
-7558 HVQNNVFGGGDNGM
+7558 NILGNVFGGGNAGEVMKDT
-7572 VKRDAEVNVG
+7572 EVNVG
-7582 VAAP
+7582 FPTAE